1 MRWQGVIF
9 DLDGPL
15 VDTLADLADSLNRL
29 LAERGLPVHETP
41 WYRGAVG
48 DGLRELVSEALPAP
62 RRTPDEIERVL
73 QLMLG
78 QCNEHC
84 LDATRPYPDVPE
96 LLGSLAEHAI
106 PAKIAYVGDSAF
118 DLLTARAAGMAPIG
132 ASWGF
137 CGREELSQHGA
148 HTVIDHPRE
157 VLTLIL

>member
-1 MRWQGVIF
+1 VRWQGVIF

-15 VDTLADLADSLNRL
+15 VDTLADLADSLNRV
-29 LAERGLPVHETP
+29 LAGQGIPVHETP

-48 DGLRELVSEALPAP
+48 GGLRELVSEALPAP

-78 QCNEHC
+78 QCGEHC
-84 LDATRPYPDVPE
+84 LDTTRPCPAVPE
-96 LLGSLAEHAI
+96 LLGSLVEHAI
-106 PAKIAYVGDSAF
+106 PAKIAYVGDSAL
-118 DLLTARAAGMAPIG
+118 DMLTARAASIVPLG

-137 CGREELSQHGA
+137 RARKELSQHGA

-157 VLTLIL
+157 VLTLLL